1 MPAETPLVEVT
12 GLRRVFRGG
21 RRASFGGLGF
31 GPRLEC
37 RAVDDV
43 SFSIRRHETFGLVGE
58 SGCGKSTLGKLI
70 LDLLAPSAGRLRFD
84 GKAPADWGKRAF
96 RRRAQ
101 LVFQDSLGALDP
113 RQSILAQVREPLDIH
128 DVGPRGGRGAGRDEL
143 AAAML
148 HEVGL
153 DEAYH
158 GRYPHQLSGG
168 QQQRAVIARALVL
181 RPDFV
186 VCDEPVSALDV
197 SIQAQVINLLRDMQH
212 RYGLTYLFISHD
224 LSVVR
229 HSADRIGV
237 MYLGRLVELAD
248 GESLFERP
256 LHPYTK
262 ALIAAVP
269 IPDPRKRRD
278 TPVLRG
284 DPPSPFAPPPGCRFH
299 TRCPHAEARCRSEVP
314 ELRALAD
321 GHAVACHLAE
331 RFAREVTA

>member
-1 MPAETPLVEVT
+1 MTAEPPAPSALVEVEN
-12 GLRRVFRGG
+12 LQRVFRSGG
-21 RRASFGGLGF
+21 RFGF
-31 GPRLEC
+31 GRRQEC
-37 RAVDDV
+37 RAVDGV
-43 SFSIRRHETFGLVGE
+43 SLTIARHETFGLVGE
-58 SGCGKSTLGKLI
+58 SGCGKSTLGKLV
-70 LDLLAPSAGRLRFD
+70 LDLLPPSAGHLSFD
-84 GKAPADWGKRAF
+84 GKAPADWGRQVF

-113 RQSILAQVREPLDIH
+113 RRTVLDQVREPLDIH
-128 DVGPRGGRGAGRDEL
+128 DVGPREKRGAE
-143 AAAML
+143 AAGML
-148 HEVGL
+148 QEVGL
-153 DEAYH
+153 GEAFH
-158 GRYPHQLSGG
+158 DRFPHQLSGG

-197 SIQAQVINLLRDMQH
+197 SIQAQVINLLQDMQA

-248 GESLFERP
+248 GESLFERA
-256 LHPYTK
+256 LHPYTR

-269 IPDPRKRRD
+269 IPDPRKRRERH
-278 TPVLRG
+278 VLRG

-314 ELRALAD
+314 ELRPVAQ

-331 RFAREVTA
+331 RLA